1 MEVSMND
8 KTRIPQY
15 ELLINGKWVPPE
27 GGKYSTILNPAN
39 EEVIAHVAAGS
50 EKDVDTAARAARAAL
65 KVWNGISAAERGR
78 ILNRLADLLEK
89 NQEELIALES
99 MNAGKP
105 VASVRRQDMPA
116 AIDTLRYYAGWT
128 DKIIGQVIPA
138 RTDALTYTVR
148 EPVGV
153 VGAIVPWNFPL
164 MIGIWKIAPALACGC
179 TLIVK
184 PAELTPMT
192 AIRIGELALEAGVPP
207 GVLNIVTG
215 KGSVVGDAMVAH
227 PHVDK
232 ITFTGSPKV
241 GRGIMQGAA
250 VNFKK
255 ITLELGGKSANIIF
269 DDADLDS
276 AIRGSA
282 SGIFFNAGQV
292 CSAGSRIL
300 VHKKIHDEVVDRL
313 IERAKKIR
321 IGDTASEDTIM
332 GPLVSRNQLNTVMD
346 YIDVGKKEGAC
357 VAYGGHRIG
366 EKGFY
371 VEPTVFT
378 DVKHEMR
385 ISQEEIF
392 GPVASIIPFEDE
404 EDAIRIA
411 NGTAFSLA
419 AGVWSA
425 DVTRI
430 HKVAQ
435 ELKAGTVWINTY
447 GYTDVRLP
455 WGGTGES
462 GFGREHG
469 EAALEHFTE
478 PKTIWLSLLK
488 EPVKDSVEIQNLII

>member
-1 MEVSMND
+1 
-8 KTRIPQY
+8 
-15 ELLINGKWVPPE
+15 
-27 GGKYSTILNPAN
+27 
-39 EEVIAHVAAGS
+39 
-50 EKDVDTAARAARAAL
+50 
-65 KVWNGISAAERGR
+65 
-78 ILNRLADLLEK
+78 
-89 NQEELIALES
+89 
-99 MNAGKP
+99 
-105 VASVRRQDMPA
+105 
-116 AIDTLRYYAGWT
+116 
-128 DKIIGQVIPA
+128 
-138 RTDALTYTVR
+138 
-148 EPVGV
+148 
-153 VGAIVPWNFPL
+153 

-192 AIRIGELALEAGVPP
+192 AIRIGELALEAGSPP

-227 PHVDK
+227 PQVDK

-241 GRGIMQGAA
+241 GRGIMQGASS
-250 VNFKK
+250 NFKK
-255 ITLELGGKSANIIF
+255 LTLELGGKSANIIF
-269 DDADLDS
+269 DDADLD
-276 AIRGSA
+276 AAVRGSA

-313 IERAKKIR
+313 IDRAKHIK
-321 IGDTASEDTIM
+321 IGDTASKETIM
-332 GPLVSRNQLNTVMD
+332 GPLVSENQLNTVME
-346 YIDVGKKEGAC
+346 YIDVGKKEGAS
-357 VAYGGHRIG
+357 VAYGGDRVG
-366 EKGFY
+366 DKGFY
-371 VEPTVFT
+371 VAPTIFT
-378 DVKHEMR
+378 GVKNEMR

-392 GPVASIIPFEDE
+392 GPVASVISFEDE
-404 EDAIRIA
+404 EEAVAIA

-435 ELKAGTVWINTY
+435 DIKAGTVWVNTY

-469 EAALEHFTE
+469 EAALENFTE
-478 PKTIWLSLLK
+478 PKTIWLSLK
-488 EPVKDSVEIQNLII
+488 R

>member
-1 MEVSMND
+1 MNA
-8 KTRIPQY
+8 KAQVPQY
-15 ELLINGKWVPPE
+15 DLLINGQWVPPE
-27 GGKYSTILNPAN
+27 GGQYSTILNPAT

-50 EKDVDTAARAARAAL
+50 TKDVDTAARAARAAL
-65 KVWNGISAAERGR
+65 KVWNGITAAERGR
-78 ILNRLADLLEK
+78 ILNRLADLLETH
-89 NQEELIALES
+89 QEELIALES
-99 MNAGKP
+99 ANAGKP
-105 VASVRRQDMPA
+105 ISSVRRQDMPA

-128 DKIIGQVIPA
+128 DKIMGQVIPA

-153 VGAIVPWNFPL
+153 VGAIVPWNFPI

-227 PHVDK
+227 PQVDK

-250 VNFKK
+250 SNFKK

-276 AIRGSA
+276 AVRGSA

-300 VHKKIHDEVVDRL
+300 VHRNIHDEVVDRL

-321 IGDTASEDTIM
+321 IGDTASKETIM
-332 GPLVSRNQLNTVMD
+332 GPLVSNNQLKTVMD

-357 VAYGGHRIG
+357 VAYGGNRVG
-366 EKGFY
+366 DKGFY
-371 VEPTVFT
+371 VSPTIFT

-392 GPVASIIPFEDE
+392 GPVASVIPFEDE

-430 HKVAQ
+430 HKVAN
-435 ELKAGTVWINTY
+435 ELKAGTVWVNTY

-469 EAALEHFTE
+469 EAALENFTE

-488 EPVKDSVEIQNLII
+488 R